1 MFRKTVFAL
10 ILSAAA
16 AVAGAKNPEY
26 AGLYSTPSGGGVR
39 LTLFPNG
46 SYCLKTEGQAQ
57 SERGRYQIRAA
68 AVRLD
73 NGQFLIRST
82 EREAEEMGD
91 DSHTY
96 FYLRRDGEEEG
107 ALLAYF
113 DEAFSRVMVRHTKQ
127 AQTCGMPRATS
138 FADKSSLHPKQNNS
152 INSNSP

>member
-1 MFRKTVFAL
+1 MFRKTVFVL

-16 AVAGAKNPEY
+16 AVAGAKNTEY

-39 LTLFPNG
+39 LALFPNG

-57 SERGRYQIRAA
+57 SERGRYRIRAA

-96 FYLRRDGEEEG
+96 TPHFSHDSLCRFRYFCDRRTTTRSHSCD
-107 ALLAYF
+107 Y
-113 DEAFSRVMVRHTKQ
+113 
-127 AQTCGMPRATS
+127 CGIAR
-138 FADKSSLHPKQNNS
+138 
-152 INSNSP
+152 

>member
-1 MFRKTVFAL
+1 MFRKTVFVL

-16 AVAGAKNPEY
+16 AVAGAKNTEY
-26 AGLYSTPSGGGVR
+26 AGLYSTPLGGGVR
-39 LTLFPNG
+39 LALFPNG

-82 EREAEEMGD
+82 EREVEEMGD

-96 FYLRRDGEEEG
+96 FYLRHDGEEEG

-113 DEAFSRVMVRHTKQ
+113 DEAFFMRNGSPYKTSADLWRAARHEF
-127 AQTCGMPRATS
+127 CR
-138 FADKSSLHPKQNNS
+138 
-152 INSNSP
+152 